1 MKLLIEN
8 WRTYVNEEIDG
19 FTGLSDAWATKEWVN
34 EYGEKIARLF
44 IDNGAYGLF
53 MAENINTPPEFMN
66 ELKKIMSKVAKLLAV
81 AETSNFRLLRPSYR
95 SRPEGY
101 VSEIRQDFEK
111 LLDMIAP
118 AVDARKELVDLM
130 GARGAP
136 GHLHNLAFYAQDAN
150 RGLKIP
156 EELVNSFDE
165 MKKWVGDYSYK

>member
-8 WRTYVNEEIDG
+8 WRKYVNEEM
-19 FTGLSDAWATKEWVN
+19 DADSGMAQSPEEWVN

-53 MAENINTPPEFMN
+53 MAETISTPPEFMN

-101 VSEIRQDFEK
+101 ISEIRQDFEK

-118 AVDARKELVDLM
+118 AVDARKELINLFGVRG
-130 GARGAP
+130 GAW
-136 GHLHNLAFYAQDAN
+136 GHLMNLAYYGDAAN
-150 RGLKIP
+150 RGQKIP

>member
-8 WRTYVNEEIDG
+8 WRNYINEEM
-19 FTGLSDAWATKEWVN
+19 DADSGMAQSPEEWVN

-53 MAENINTPPEFMN
+53 MAENISTPPEFMN

-95 SRPEGY
+95 HRPERY
-101 VSEIRQDFEK
+101 VLEIREDFKK
-111 LLDMIAP
+111 LLEMIAP
-118 AVDARKELVDLM
+118 TADARKELVDLM
-130 GARGAP
+130 GASGGA
-136 GHLHNLAFYAQDAN
+136 GHLQNLAFYGEAAN

-156 EELVNSFDE
+156 EELVTSFDE